1 MTRSVLVLFLDGV
14 GLGRDDPVVNP
25 LAVAKMPFLGA
36 ALGGGRLLAEMA
48 PQVGPEA
55 TLLSIDACL
64 DVPGDPQSA
73 SGQATILTGRNVP
86 AEIGEHYGPKPNP
99 AVAAIIRQG
108 TMFSEVVGRGGQA
121 ALLNAYPPR
130 YFHGI
135 TSGRRLYSAIPLAA
149 TAAGIALRT
158 ASDLQHGRALS
169 ADFTAKG
176 WTGQLGFPPAP
187 VLARSEAGRRM
198 AALTREVDLAWFD
211 FWPSDIAGHRAGI
224 SQAVALLDH
233 LDQVLGGLIEVW
245 RGGSDLALI
254 TSDHGNLEDLSDRG
268 HTRNPVPGILIGPAD
283 LRAAIAPRLRRLT
296 DFHDVILDVI
306 FGDPSADAGSSGSA

>member
-1 MTRSVLVLFLDGV
+1 MTRRVLVLFLDGV
-14 GLGRDDPVVNP
+14 GLGRDDPAVNP
-25 LAVAKMPFLGA
+25 FAVAKMPALVA
-36 ALGGGRLLAEMA
+36 ALGGGRLLAGVA

-55 TLLSIDACL
+55 TLLSMDACL

-73 SGQATILTGRNVP
+73 SGQAAILTGRNVP

-99 AVAAIIRQG
+99 AVAAIVRQG
-108 TMFSEVVGRGGQA
+108 SMFSEVVDRGGQA

-130 YFHGI
+130 YFQGI
-135 TSGRRLYSAIPLAA
+135 ASGRRLYSAIPLAV
-149 TAAGIALRT
+149 TAAGIPLRT
-158 ASDLQHGRALS
+158 ATDLQYGRALS

-187 VLARSEAGRRM
+187 VLARAEAGRRM
-198 AALTREVDLAWFD
+198 AALAREVDLSWFD

-224 SQAVALLDH
+224 TQAVALLDH
-233 LDQVLGGLIEVW
+233 LDEVLRGLIDAW
-245 RGGSDLALI
+245 RGGADLALI

-268 HTRNPVPGILIGPAD
+268 HTRNSVPGILIGPAD
-283 LRAAIAPRLRRLT
+283 LRAAVAPRLRRLT

-306 FGDPSADAGSSGSA
+306 FGDLI